1 MASCGTLKG
10 MVQILKFKNIE
21 NFMCRCVLILEVTN
35 GMYILYV
42 YKIGGYIA
50 TVLYYIA
57 M

>member
-1 MASCGTLKG
+1 M
-10 MVQILKFKNIE
+10 LKFKNME

-50 TVLYYIA
+50 TVFYFIA